1 MLPSTNIDSNTPSYN
16 PNAITN
22 PAPGQ
27 MTTIDSNPGAPAGPT
42 PINVDT
48 LGTGSSAPI
57 TLPPTTP
64 YTPPVTNVSAPAGTT
79 VGTNGQ
85 ATVTPPPPANKSAV
99 DAVTGLINKLGTE
112 GDTQN
117 NLETQAGTAQL
128 LAQKTADFN
137 AYNQAKID
145 QTNTIAAMRSSNPEG
160 QDKFGV
166 DAAVAKYQLESDA
179 HISNLA
185 IQSQISSGNY
195 TDAENTITQKLD
207 AMFTPIKD
215 QISALTSLST
225 LENNDMSDSEKQQA
239 QTQADQL
246 KTDSANVQ
254 QTASDL
260 SKLLVSN
267 STYSQVAPKFD
278 QINQDYINGKIDAA
292 TAQNEMYAAAAQYA
306 TTPDPKSALAMQLTA
321 SEIAKN
327 YSDATGASMTP
338 ADIQNLAS
346 TLNDYN
352 GQKYITATD
361 LTGYTTA
368 QKSAIIAA
376 AKKAGYPTLSPT
388 ESNALDTITT
398 AQSNLQS
405 ILTSIQGTSGVL
417 PSTGGILG
425 LGARPGQVATVTLN
439 NWFQTN
445 PNLGS
450 FPAWQAS
457 IVSLL
462 GGLKG
467 VGSGRIPLG
476 GLDILLPQSTD
487 TLQTAQGKIAN
498 LNTILTNG
506 ANGIIKSNSSTA
518 PAPQTFTIGGQS
530 VSAGQTVKYSDGKT
544 GTVQPDGS
552 IKLN

>member
-1 MLPSTNIDSNTPSYN
+1 MPPSTNIPSNPQSSTSSGV
-16 PNAITN
+16 NAV
-22 PAPGQ
+22 
-27 MTTIDSNPGAPAGPT
+27 DSNPQAPVGPTNMIGT

-48 LGTGSSAPI
+48 LGTGSSSPI
-57 TLPPTTP
+57 TLPPPTT

-79 VGTNGQ
+79 TGANGQ
-85 ATVTPPPPANKSAV
+85 ATVTPPANASAV
-99 DAVTGLINKLGTE
+99 DTMTGLINKLGTE

-117 NLETQAGTAQL
+117 NLETQVGTAQL
-128 LAQKTADFN
+128 LTQKTADYN

-145 QTNTIAAMRSSNPEG
+145 QTNTIAQMKTSNPDG
-160 QDKFGV
+160 MDKFGI
-166 DAAVAKYQLESDA
+166 DAAIAQYQLTSDA

-215 QISALTSLST
+215 QISALSSLST

-239 QTQADQL
+239 QNQADQL

-254 QTASDL
+254 QTAKDL
-260 SKLLVSN
+260 STLLVSN
-267 STYSQVAPKFD
+267 GTYSQVAPKFD
-278 QINQDYINGKIDAA
+278 AINSDYINGKIDAA
-292 TAQNEMYAAAAQYA
+292 TAQNEMYAAAAQFA
-306 TTPDPKSALAMQLTA
+306 TTPDPKDALAMQLTA

-327 YSDATGASMTP
+327 YSDATGISMSPT
-338 ADIQNLAS
+338 DIQNLAG

-352 GQKYITATD
+352 GQKYITSTD

-368 QKSAIIAA
+368 QKSAIITA
-376 AKKAGYPTLSPT
+376 AKAAGYPTLSPT
-388 ESNALDTITT
+388 ESQALDTITT

-405 ILTSIQGTSGVL
+405 ILTDIQGTSGVL
-417 PSTGGILG
+417 PNQGGFLG
-425 LGARPGQVATVTLN
+425 IGARPGQVATVTLN

-445 PNLGS
+445 PSLGS

-476 GLDILLPQSTD
+476 GLNDILPQSTD
-487 TLQTAQGKIAN
+487 TLQQAQDKIAK

-506 ANGIIKSNSSTA
+506 ANGILKPNSSSETTSS
-518 PAPQTFTIGGQS
+518 QTYTIGGQS
-530 VSAGQTVKYSDGKT
+530 VSVGQTVQYSDGKT